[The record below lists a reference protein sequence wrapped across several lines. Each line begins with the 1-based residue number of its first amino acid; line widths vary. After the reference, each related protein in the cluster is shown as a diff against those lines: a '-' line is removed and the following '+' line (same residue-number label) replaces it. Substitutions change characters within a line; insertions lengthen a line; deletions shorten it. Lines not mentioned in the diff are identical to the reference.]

1 MQTEKKYSKK
11 QREFIELYM
20 SQNLI
25 RLSSEARE
33 LENKFEAAISEAYE
47 HGKSESGDVLT
58 SKEKTYRETEK
69 QKHLYWLIDQ
79 LEEYAAPGHA
89 EIQNKKMF
97 DGLRKAADEVVQE
110 EGSLEQK
117 TDYGREYDLPG
128 SGYFVHLL
136 NQPLIDFN
144 ILDAI
149 VMSIVMGAAGFI
161 IFVLLKL

>member
-47 HGKSESGDVLT
+47 HGKSESGNVLP
-58 SKEKTYRETEK
+58 SKEETY
-69 QKHLYWLIDQ
+69 
-79 LEEYAAPGHA
+79 
-89 EIQNKKMF
+89 
-97 DGLRKAADEVVQE
+97 
-110 EGSLEQK
+110 
-117 TDYGREYDLPG
+117 REYDLPG

-136 NQPLIDFN
+136 NQPLIDYN

-149 VMSIVMGAAGFI
+149 VMGIVMGAAGFI